1 MAEAVNV
8 DWLNENSYR
17 NYPLVDGASRV
28 AASGAVLPTG
38 LIVDLSLPVP
48 LGTLAPSNAFIRK
61 VYGFSAGVVIT
72 IGDTSDPSEDLA
84 TATVFTADHAR
95 NKSYPLTGIPGT
107 KLNGVT
113 GRIAIG
119 LPEAVAQCSL
129 GLFDYEGAPQN
140 TQLAISCIRPLLQ
153 GVNGVVV
160 RQADGSLSPVLGG
173 SITLVPGD
181 NVSLEVDPGSKSILI
196 SSSVQVT
203 TQEVADAGCGCDE
216 ENENDLGCIKT
227 INGVPPDAAGNLLL
241 QGLSCVELT
250 TLSSGNGILI
260 SDKCTEPC
268 CGCDQL
274 AQLQTALQ
282 AIENYRSQLA
292 QAADQL
298 EARISNLTAVVLNA
312 GLNPPST
319 PPVTVNPAC
328 WWWLP
333 VGGGGYGVIVPCP
346 T

>member
-1 MAEAVNV
+1 MVEAVNV

-17 NYPLVDGASRV
+17 SYPVVDGASRV

-38 LIVDLSLPVP
+38 LVVDLSLPVP
-48 LGTLAPSNAFIRK
+48 LGTLEPSNAFIRK

-72 IGDTSDPSEDLA
+72 IGDTTAPGEDLA

-129 GLFDYEGAPQN
+129 GLFDFSGAPQN
-140 TQLAISCIRPLLQ
+140 TQLVVSCIRPLLQ
-153 GVNGVVV
+153 GVHGVVV

-173 SITLVPGD
+173 SITLIPGD
-181 NVSLEVDPGSKSILI
+181 NVTLEVDPVTNSIRI
-196 SSSVQVT
+196 SASIQVT
-203 TQEVADAGCGCDE
+203 PQQVTNAGCGCDTGLE
-216 ENENDLGCIKT
+216 DDLGCIKT
-227 INGVPPDAAGNLLL
+227 INGVQPDAAGNLVI
-241 QGLSCVELT
+241 QGLDCVQLT
-250 TLSSGNGILI
+250 PSSGGNGLVL
-260 SDKCTEPC
+260 SDACTEPC

-274 AQLQTALQ
+274 DQLQAALQ
-282 AIENYRSQLA
+282 AIENYRSQLG

-298 EARISNLTAVVLNA
+298 EARISNLTTVVLNA

-319 PPVTVNPAC
+319 PPAIVAPAC

-333 VGGGGYGVIVPCP
+333 ISGTGYGVIVPCP

>member
-1 MAEAVNV
+1 MVEAVNI
-8 DWLNENSYR
+8 DWLNENAYR

-48 LGTLAPSNAFIRK
+48 LGTLEPSNAFIRK

-72 IGDTSDPSEDLA
+72 IGDTSSPGVDLA

-95 NKSYPLTGIPGT
+95 NRSYPLTGIPGT
-107 KLNGVT
+107 KLNGVS

-129 GLFDYEGAPQN
+129 GLFDYAAAPQN
-140 TQLAISCIRPLLQ
+140 TQLVISCIRPLLQ

-173 SITLVPGD
+173 SITLIPGD
-181 NVSLEVDPGSKSILI
+181 NVSLEVDAVSKSIRV
-196 SSSVQVT
+196 SASVQVT
-203 TQEVADAGCGCDE
+203 PQQVTDAGCGCDE
-216 ENENDLGCIKT
+216 NVENDLGGIKT
-227 INGVPPDAAGNLLL
+227 INGVEPDSAGNFLL
-241 QGLSCVELT
+241 QGLDCVQLT
-250 TLSSGNGILI
+250 PASSGSGIVI
-260 SDKCTEPC
+260 SDSCTEPC

-274 AQLQTALQ
+274 DQLQATLQ
-282 AIENYRSQLA
+282 TIENFRSQLA

-298 EARISNLTAVVLNA
+298 EARISNLTTVVLNA

-319 PPVTVNPAC
+319 PPAVVNPAC

-333 VGGGGYGVIVPCP
+333 VGGGGFGVIVPCP